1 VVFNRPVKGA
11 WEAALTPG
19 VRLRDIFLLMIR
31 AIIAEIV
38 IIVPLQMFGPSRYL
52 TVIVSVMVGSVW
64 WMVGYQRLSRT
75 RGWES
80 LQARFSPVNGWI
92 ILASALGGLVLTL
105 LPWGLAEIL
114 ELAGIKVADIPTQ
127 AALPGNLRQL
137 PLAIVAVVV
146 LGPLSEE
153 LIFRGLLLDWL
164 KQRMAVWPA
173 ALIISLLF
181 AFLHDIGFKNG
192 IISWIAFVVRFLLGV
207 GASFFAIRY
216 RSLRASF
223 VMHATLNGCACLASV
238 LRGGA

>member
-1 VVFNRPVKGA
+1 M
-11 WEAALTPG
+11 TPK
-19 VRLRDIFLLMIR
+19 VQLRDIFLLMIG

-38 IIVPLQMFGPSRYL
+38 IVVPLQMFRPSLFL
-52 TVIVSVMVGSVW
+52 TVTTTVMVGSVW
-64 WMVGYQRLSRT
+64 WIVGYQRLSHI

-80 LQARFSPVNGWI
+80 LQARFSPVAGRI
-92 ILASALGGLVLTL
+92 ILASVLGGLVLIL

-114 ELAGIKVADIPTQ
+114 ELAGIKIADIPAQ
-127 AALPGNLRQL
+127 AGLPSNLRQL
-137 PLAIVAVVV
+137 PLALVGVVV

-181 AFLHDIGFKNG
+181 AFLHNVSFKNVIIGWIGFL
-192 IISWIAFVVRFLLGV
+192 VRFLLGV
-207 GASFFAIRY
+207 GASFFTIRY

-223 VMHATLNGCACLASV
+223 VMHATLNGCACLAGV
-238 LRGGA
+238 LRGGT

>member
-1 VVFNRPVKGA
+1 M
-11 WEAALTPG
+11 TPR
-19 VRLRDIFLLMIR
+19 VQLRDIFLLMIG

-38 IIVPLQMFGPSRYL
+38 IVVPLQIFGPSRFL
-52 TVIVSVMVGSVW
+52 TVIGSVMVGSVW
-64 WMVGYQRLSRT
+64 WIVGYQRLSRT
-75 RGWES
+75 RGWER
-80 LQARFSPVNGWI
+80 LQVRFSPVNGWI
-92 ILASALGGLVLTL
+92 ILASALGGLVLTF

-114 ELAGIKVADIPTQ
+114 ELVGIKIADIPVQ
-127 AALPGNLRQL
+127 AGLPGNLRQL
-137 PLAIVAVVV
+137 PLAIAGVVV

-181 AFLHDIGFKNG
+181 AFLHNVSFKNG
-192 IISWIAFVVRFLLGV
+192 IIGWIGFVVRFLLGV

>member
-1 VVFNRPVKGA
+1 M
-11 WEAALTPG
+11 TPR
-19 VRLRDIFLLMIR
+19 VQLRDIFLLMIR
-31 AIIAEIV
+31 AIVAEIV
-38 IIVPLQMFGPSRYL
+38 IVLPLQMFGPSRFL
-52 TVIVSVMVGSVW
+52 TAIVSVVVGSVW

-80 LQARFSPVNGWI
+80 LQTRFSPVSGWI
-92 ILASALGGLVLTL
+92 ILAGVLGGLVLTL

-114 ELAGIKVADIPTQ
+114 ELAGVKIADIPSQ
-127 AALPGNLRQL
+127 AGMPSNLRQL
-137 PLAIVAVVV
+137 PLAIVGIVV

-192 IISWIAFVVRFLLGV
+192 IFSGIAFVVRFMLGV

-223 VMHATLNGCACLASV
+223 VMHATLNGCVCLASV
-238 LRGGA
+238 LGGGP